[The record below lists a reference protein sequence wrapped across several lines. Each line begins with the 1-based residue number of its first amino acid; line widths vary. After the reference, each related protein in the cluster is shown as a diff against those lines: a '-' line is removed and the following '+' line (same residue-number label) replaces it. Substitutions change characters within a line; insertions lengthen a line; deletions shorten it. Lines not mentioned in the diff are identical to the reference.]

1 MDNIALDLET
11 IQHSLTT
18 IRDIIRDTIDDCE
31 TNDKQDIFDTFEK
44 VYLMADYITVFADK
58 IEVIYRKL

>member
-1 MDNIALDLET
+1 MDNITLDLET

-18 IRDIIRDTIDDCE
+18 IRDIIRDTIDSCE
-31 TNDKQDIFDTFEK
+31 TNDKKDIFDTLEK